1 MNRILLFEEFKEQT
15 LIKNIEVYNKFLS
28 IYKGYRS
35 SSVAWEADN
44 SQIKNFELV
53 SNHIKSGDSLLD
65 FGCGMGDFILHLD
78 NQNIQLSDYLGVDIN
93 KNYISIAK
101 DTYKNYDFK
110 LIKDANEINKK
121 FDIVCAIGV
130 FTWYIDKD
138 EFIETINKLHD
149 LCNKK
154 VLLTFLYGKNVKID
168 DYYWESEYRV
178 YNEQMFYDLFPH
190 LNLKFE
196 IINNDTMLVIIT
208 K

>member
-28 IYKGYRS
+28 KYKGDRS

-154 VLLTFLYGKNVKID
+154 VLITCIHKHDMVISD
-168 DYYWESEYRV
+168 DYWESEYRE
-178 YNEQMFYDLFPH
+178 YNKEIFNELFPN

-196 IINNDTMLVIIT
+196 YIYNTMLVIIT